1 MLNVFFK
8 RILQQYLHSFFQM
21 SFATIFTFFFSNEFC
36 ITSEITTHI
45 CAGVGDSG
53 GAVQVQGGE
62 EVGC

>member
-8 RILQQYLHSFFQM
+8 RILQQYLHSFFKQVLQHYLH
-21 SFATIFTFFFSNEFC
+21 S
-36 ITSEITTHI
+36 SEITTHNCF